1 MGALQNTRCTVIGH
15 MQYANG
21 REIRERI
28 GQQLDMMGVKLFDH
42 YQQPFIMDVNE
53 NEETHNELRTA
64 LKNGD
69 YDKVEAYKEIRSY
82 DLSLIDRSDFVIFVY
97 DPEVVTC
104 GSWEEFFT
112 ANRMKKPIFFVNVR
126 GKNATPMWVFWT
138 IPHKYIYDSVES
150 VMEILQDINTEKVP
164 IDSERWKL
172 LNKTFR

>member
-1 MGALQNTRCTVIGH
+1 MNLLAETRCTVIGH

-21 REIRERI
+21 RDIRENI
-28 GQQLDMMGVKLFDH
+28 NTQLEKMNIKLFDH
-42 YQQPFIMDVNE
+42 YKQPFIMDVNE
-53 NEETHNELRTA
+53 DEETHDELRLA
-64 LKNGD
+64 LKNEE

-126 GKNATPMWVFWT
+126 GKNKTPMWVFWT

-150 VMEILQDINTEKVP
+150 VIEKLQKIDQGKLP

-172 LNKTFR
+172 LNKHFR

>member
-1 MGALQNTRCTVIGH
+1 M
-15 MQYANG
+15 
-21 REIRERI
+21 
-28 GQQLDMMGVKLFDH
+28 
-42 YQQPFIMDVNE
+42 
-53 NEETHNELRTA
+53 A
-64 LKNGD
+64 LKNGE

-138 IPHKYIYDSVES
+138 ISQIY
-150 VMEILQDINTEKVP
+150 L
-164 IDSERWKL
+164 
-172 LNKTFR
+172 

>member
-1 MGALQNTRCTVIGH
+1 

-21 REIRERI
+21 RDIRENI
-28 GQQLDMMGVKLFDH
+28 NQQLEKINIKLFDH
-42 YQQPFIMDVNE
+42 YKQTFIMDVNE
-53 NEETHNELRTA
+53 DEETHDELRLA

-69 YDKVEAYKEIRSY
+69 YEKVEAYKEIRSY

-112 ANRMKKPIFFVNVR
+112 ANRMKKPIFFVNTR
-126 GKNATPMWVFWT
+126 GKNKTPMWVFWT
-138 IPHKYIYDSVES
+138 MSHKYIYNSVEE
-150 VMEILQDINTEKVP
+150 VVEKLQKIDQGKIP

-172 LNKTFR
+172 LRNCFR

>member
-1 MGALQNTRCTVIGH
+1 MNLLAETRCTVIGH

-21 REIRERI
+21 RDIREHI
-28 GQQLDMMGVKLFDH
+28 NQQITSMNIKLFDH
-42 YQQPFIMDVNE
+42 YKQPFLMDVNE
-53 NEETHNELRTA
+53 DEETHDELRLA
-64 LKNGD
+64 LKNGE

-97 DPEVVTC
+97 DPDVVTC

-126 GKNATPMWVFWT
+126 GKSATPMWVFWT
-138 IPHKYIYDSVES
+138 MPHKYIYNSVEE
-150 VMEILQDINTEKVP
+150 VIEKLQKIDQGKIP

-172 LNKTFR
+172 LNKIYR

>member
-1 MGALQNTRCTVIGH
+1 MGSLQNTRCTVIGH

-28 GQQLDMMGVKLFDH
+28 GQQLDMKGVKLFDH

-53 NEETHNELRTA
+53 NEETHNELRIA

-172 LNKTFR
+172 LNKTVR

>member
-1 MGALQNTRCTVIGH
+1 MNLLADTRCTVIGH

-21 REIRERI
+21 RNIRENINR
-28 GQQLDMMGVKLFDH
+28 QLTQMNIKLFDH
-42 YQQPFIMDVNE
+42 YKQPFIMDVNE
-53 NEETHNELRTA
+53 DEETHDELRLA
-64 LKNGD
+64 LKNEE
-69 YDKVEAYKEIRSY
+69 YTKVEAYKEIRSY

-126 GKNATPMWVFWT
+126 GKSATPMWVFWT
-138 IPHKYIYDSVES
+138 IPHKYIYDSVEE
-150 VMEILQDINTEKVP
+150 VVEKLQNIDQGKIP

-172 LNKTFR
+172 LNKNFR

>member
-1 MGALQNTRCTVIGH
+1 MNLLAETRCTVIGH

-21 REIRERI
+21 RDIRENI
-28 GQQLDMMGVKLFDH
+28 NQQLTSMNIKLFDH
-42 YQQPFIMDVNE
+42 YKQPFLMDVNE
-53 NEETHNELRTA
+53 DEETHDELRLA

-69 YDKVEAYKEIRSY
+69 YEKVEAYKEIRSY

-112 ANRMKKPIFFVNVR
+112 ANRMKKPIFFVNTR
-126 GKNATPMWVFWT
+126 GKNKTPMWVFWT
-138 IPHKYIYDSVES
+138 MSHKYIYNSVEE
-150 VMEILQDINTEKVP
+150 VIEKLQKIDQGKIP

-172 LNKTFR
+172 LRNCFR